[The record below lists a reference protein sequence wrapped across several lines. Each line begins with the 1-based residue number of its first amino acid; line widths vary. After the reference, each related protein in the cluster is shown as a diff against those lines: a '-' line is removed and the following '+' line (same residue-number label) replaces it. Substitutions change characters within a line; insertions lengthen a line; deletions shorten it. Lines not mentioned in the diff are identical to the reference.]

1 MDLIEHRLDG
11 IDAYVAYFS
20 ARPLPVLKHTVREL
34 EHLRAE
40 EDSVSARRLAAV
52 VLGDPLMAMRVI
64 TFLEERRRQSQ
75 NHDITTIDRA
85 IMMMGVSPFFQAFSE
100 LPVVEDQLAGHP
112 RALLGLL
119 KVINRARRAAHF
131 ARDWAIAR
139 HDLDVEEITLGALLR
154 EAAEILCWSFAPALA
169 LEVQTAQIAD
179 RSLRSTLA
187 QEAVFGCSAVEIQQR
202 LIFTWRL
209 PELLLNLIDESHGD
223 NPRVRNIMLA
233 GALAR
238 HSERGWDDPALP
250 DDFDA
255 VCRLLHI
262 GIEPLLKRLGVPPE
276 FAIRYLSE
284 PDGPETAAMPTGNP

>member
-1 MDLIEHRLDG
+1 MELIERRLDG

-34 EHLRAE
+34 EQLRGE
-40 EDSVSARRLAAV
+40 EDSISARRLAAV
-52 VLGDPLMAMRVI
+52 VLGDPPMAMRVI

-85 IMMMGVSPFFQAFSE
+85 IMMMGVSPFFQAFSD

-131 ARDWAIAR
+131 ARDWAIVR

-154 EAAEILCWSFAPALA
+154 EAAEILFWSFAPALA
-169 LEVQTAQIAD
+169 LETQAAQRAD
-179 RSLRSTLA
+179 PSLRSALA
-187 QEAVFGCSAVEIQQR
+187 QKSVFGCSAVDIQQR
-202 LIFTWRL
+202 LIRTWRL
-209 PELLLNLIDESHGD
+209 PELLLNLIDESHAD
-223 NPRVRNIMLA
+223 NPRVRNIVLA

-238 HSERGWDDPALP
+238 HSERGWDNPALP
-250 DDFDA
+250 EDFEE

-262 GIEPLLKRLGVPPE
+262 GIEPLLKRLGVPQE
-276 FAIRYLSE
+276 SATRYLPDPDSSE
-284 PDGPETAAMPTGNP
+284 PPVIPTGNS